1 MLTRIAESL
10 IESSRRA
17 VWQQWQ
23 AVGAMV
29 SGTPRAKAIVDP
41 EALILLSLGLRDHE
55 RRLWDML
62 AWWAAVGANLL
73 SVQRMKN
80 LSVKYPEPIHLR
92 LTEFARLAHETGGD
106 FRWKSLAISST
117 GQIPRVERKRETDPQ
132 LLEPAALILR
142 IRMGIGVGIKA
153 DILSFLMGIGGA
165 WASVKDISVATY
177 YSNRAIRRA
186 ADELVAARFMHS
198 RAETPT
204 KYRVSPKPWTQLLQM
219 KEPLPSWRYWQ
230 AAFAFVAH
238 FLEYVEK
245 EKFKEASYLA
255 STQARDLF
263 EQHRSAF
270 SWNKISV
277 PDPKDFRGTEYL
289 NGFHDTVLKLADWL
303 EESV

>member
-10 IESSRRA
+10 IESVKRV

-29 SGTPRAKAIVDP
+29 SGTRRAKAIVDP
-41 EALILLSLGLRDHE
+41 EALILLSLGLKDHE
-55 RRLWDML
+55 RRLWDVL

-80 LSVKYPEPIHLR
+80 LVVKYPEPINLR
-92 LTEFARLAHETGGD
+92 LAEYARLAHEVGGD
-106 FRWKSLAISST
+106 FRWKSLAISNT
-117 GQIPRVERKRETDPQ
+117 GQIPRMERKREKDPQ
-132 LLEPAALILR
+132 LLESAALILR

-153 DILSFLMGIGGA
+153 DILSFLMGTGGA

-186 ADELVAARFMHS
+186 ADELVAARLMHS
-198 RAETPT
+198 KAETPT
-204 KYRVSPKPWTQLLQM
+204 QYRVSPKPWTQLLQM

-238 FLEYVEK
+238 FLDCVE
-245 EKFKEASYLA
+245 EGKFKEVSYLA

-263 EQHRSAF
+263 EQHHPAF
-270 SWNKISV
+270 SLNQISV
-277 PDPKDFRGTEYL
+277 PDPNEFRGTEYL
-289 NGFHDTVLKLADWL
+289 DGFQDTVLKLTQWL

>member
-10 IESSRRA
+10 IESAKRA

-29 SGTPRAKAIVDP
+29 SGTRRAKAIVDP

-62 AWWAAVGANLL
+62 TWWAAVGASLL
-73 SVQRMKN
+73 SVQRIKN
-80 LSVKYPEPIHLR
+80 LAVKYPEPIQLR
-92 LTEFARLAHETGGD
+92 LAEFARLAHETGGD
-106 FRWKSLAISST
+106 FRWRSLARSSAEST
-117 GQIPRVERKRETDPQ
+117 TRMHRKRETKPE
-132 LLEPAALILR
+132 LIEPAALILR

-153 DILSFLMGIGGA
+153 DILSFLLGIGGE
-165 WASVKDISVATY
+165 WASVKDIAVATY

-198 RAETPT
+198 KTETPT
-204 KYRVSPKPWTQLLQM
+204 QYRVSLKPWAQLLQM
-219 KEPLPSWRYWQ
+219 EEPLPRWHFWQ
-230 AAFAFVAH
+230 AAFVFVAH
-238 FLEYVEK
+238 FLECVEE

-263 EQHRSAF
+263 EVHRSAF
-270 SWNKISV
+270 SWNQISV

-289 NGFHDTVLKLADWL
+289 DGFQDTVLKLAHWL